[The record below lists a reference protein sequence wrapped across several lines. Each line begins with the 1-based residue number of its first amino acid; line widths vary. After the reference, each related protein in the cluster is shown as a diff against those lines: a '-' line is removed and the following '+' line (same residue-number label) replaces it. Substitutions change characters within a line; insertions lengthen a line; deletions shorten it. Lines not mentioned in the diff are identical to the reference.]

1 MTLNDLLVDGKGV
14 IIALEMED
22 ALARRMY
29 GMGFV
34 VGKTIEVIRRT
45 KKTLHVRVGS
55 TDYVI
60 RDSNAKEIIIK

>member
-1 MTLNDLLVDGKGV
+1 MTLNDVLVDGKGV

>member
-1 MTLNDLLVDGKGV
+1 MTLNDLQFGEKGV

-34 VGKTIEVIRRT
+34 AGKTVEVIRRT

-55 TDYVI
+55 TDYVM
-60 RDSNAKEIIIK
+60 RDRNAEEVILK